1 MSLVIAGA
9 EYIEK
14 VAFVRA
20 ATGVLE
26 LGGRGVAHT
35 ICCKVEMTPALS
47 KMEANLESA
56 LESWRQVGGLK
67 EWGETLPPHFPIT
80 SSEGI
85 KETPVV

>member
-26 LGGRGVAHT
+26 LGGGGGAHHMLQSGDDT
-35 ICCKVEMTPALS
+35 GFI
-47 KMEANLESA
+47 
-56 LESWRQVGGLK
+56 
-67 EWGETLPPHFPIT
+67 
-80 SSEGI
+80 
-85 KETPVV
+85 

>member
-1 MSLVIAGA
+1 MRKWPLCERRQACWSW
-9 EYIEK
+9 
-14 VAFVRA
+14 
-20 ATGVLE
+20 GV
-26 LGGRGVAHT
+26 GVAHT
-35 ICCKVEMTPALS
+35 ICCKVEMTLALS

-80 SSEGI
+80 SSKGI